1 MKRFVSAFAVLALSL
16 FMFSSCSEK
25 KPTETVPGATTE
37 SVASE
42 SGEDGLVEPPDIK
55 AEIDEDAWDA
65 VFEDYK
71 CSEDGKGDMHIQFIE
86 DYEDTD
92 TGDRYDYNFAIYGQA
107 AGKTYIEGDVIK
119 FTGSEFEVYVRHI
132 NWDKAGLDMKDN
144 IVKFSYVTGDDSI
157 QISSADLKLSF
168 VADDY
173 NFDDSLM
180 QDGDVNN
187 DIIDWGDVDVY
198 SGD

>member
-1 MKRFVSAFAVLALSL
+1 MKRFVSVFAVLALSL
-16 FMFSSCSEK
+16 SLLTSCSEK
-25 KPTETVPGATTE
+25 KPSETTPGATESAVTE
-37 SVASE
+37 TE
-42 SGEDGLVEPPDIK
+42 EDGIVGPPDIK
-55 AEIDEDAWDA
+55 AEIDEEAWDA
-65 VFEDYK
+65 LFEDYK
-71 CSEDGKGDMHIQFIE
+71 CSDEGKGDIHIQFLE

-92 TGDRYDYNFAIYGQA
+92 TGDRYDYNFALYGEA

-119 FTGSEFEVYVRHI
+119 LTDSGFEVYIRHM
-132 NWDKAGLDMKDN
+132 NMDKEGLDINDN
-144 IVKFSYVTGDDSI
+144 IIKFQYITGDDSI
-157 QISSADLKLSF
+157 QILSGDLKLAF

-180 QDGDVNN
+180 NDGDVNN